1 MFWLIGGILR
11 SVCVAHRDYSDICL
25 VRFERRYIPETV
37 GYFYTSDL
45 GYYSSSILS
54 ADTAYIWENK
64 TLIFI
69 YFPFACVCPCFL
81 DWILPTKNESTVSG
95 IVQISLI
102 KSSRPCQWK
111 HKKHS
116 RESMLNLVC
125 RLLFL
130 THLSRSN
137 PPPHLSVFPY
147 FWPAGLEILFAS

>member
-81 DWILPTKNESTVSG
+81 DWILFNKKREYSLRNCTNIINKEQQTVS
-95 IVQISLI
+95 V
-102 KSSRPCQWK
+102 K
-111 HKKHS
+111 
-116 RESMLNLVC
+116 
-125 RLLFL
+125 
-130 THLSRSN
+130 T
-137 PPPHLSVFPY
+137 
-147 FWPAGLEILFAS
+147 